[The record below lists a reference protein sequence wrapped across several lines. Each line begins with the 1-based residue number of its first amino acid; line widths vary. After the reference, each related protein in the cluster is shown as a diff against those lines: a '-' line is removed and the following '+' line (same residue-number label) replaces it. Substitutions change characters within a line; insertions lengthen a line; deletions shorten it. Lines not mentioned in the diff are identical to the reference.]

1 MAASCPS
8 SSGIILY
15 ILIPPPNS
23 AGTFWR
29 EPWTVFAAS
38 HSRSRR
44 TVWVKSPRG
53 VKEERGGPAM
63 LGVKRESIRGQAA
76 PEGIPRAMGSPQWL
90 LGRVPGLPLQ
100 QQHHRASAQNKP
112 SSPSWAQGAQEQGSR
127 QGSSQAGCLCLSVS
141 IWWCIE
147 YRTLYR
153 QRGEQDGALSGL
165 CIFVTTLNLSALYL
179 QLCVCVC
186 VAI

>member
-63 LGVKRESIRGQAA
+63 LGVKRESTREQAA
-76 PEGIPRAMGSPQWL
+76 PEGIPRAMGSPHGQCQASL
-90 LGRVPGLPLQ
+90 CSSSITGHQPKTNPAAHHEPRGHRSRAAGRAPARLG
-100 QQHHRASAQNKP
+100 
-112 SSPSWAQGAQEQGSR
+112 
-127 QGSSQAGCLCLSVS
+127 
-141 IWWCIE
+141 
-147 YRTLYR
+147 
-153 QRGEQDGALSGL
+153 
-165 CIFVTTLNLSALYL
+165 
-179 QLCVCVC
+179 VCVYLC
-186 VAI
+186 PFDDV